1 MDEEQGLSSP
11 IGRGIRGIRR
21 SISSN
26 IFGGRQSPQIQGDS
40 ISSNLIQKNSLALS
54 NVSSQLGGIS
64 EQVKLINSSLTTI
77 KDNLSLSDDIQR
89 RKELAARKREAQL
102 AEEGLREGKESELEK
117 KIQFALL
124 TPVRRVANVA
134 RGILGRLGEALL
146 FLAGGWLTSQA
157 LSFLQL
163 NSEGN
168 IKALKKFKDRF
179 IKDLLV
185 IGGILLATTV
195 GFGKIFALVKGLGF
209 LLSRVTFGGFI
220 FKAFGGL
227 GQFILQNV
235 SKFINFIRR
244 VGVGGLGRGAFKL
257 RNLIPLGFLFE
268 NRIARS
274 IKNFFRGAGDEAMQI
289 PFFKNMMDRF
299 SKTGMGKGLEKFGKT
314 GGFNKMLSNSFMALF
329 VALETFT
336 GKAELQQAGLKP
348 LQAFITSFSRAF
360 AQFALFN
367 AFVNTV
373 SFSVGGIFAGLGAL
387 IGSAFP
393 GIGTAIGAAKGFMVG
408 KKVGLALGVLGF
420 FFPETMKKLT
430 GGLIDIQKFQQ
441 KTDKFAT
448 DVGMRVSGVDEKT
461 QKKVRGA
468 VFDNNDN
475 VSSDNTEQMEISS
488 ITVDKSESIDNS
500 IVAFKREK
508 NNLVLNDNTANIIDA
523 TMKQG
528 FADQNIAGGSDD
540 KGGIDVP
547 VIDSSNKNSDAQLIA
562 IREFNLNVV

>member
-21 SISSN
+21 SISSS
-26 IFGGRQSPQIQGDS
+26 IFGGRQSPQMQGDS

-146 FLAGGWLTSQA
+146 YLAGGWLTSQA

-209 LLSRVTFGGFI
+209 LLTRVTFGGFI
-220 FKAFGGL
+220 FKAFGGV
-227 GQFILQNV
+227 GQFILNNV
-235 SKFINFIRR
+235 SRFINFIRR
-244 VGVGGLGRGAFKL
+244 VGVGGLGRGFKL
-257 RNLIPLGFLFE
+257 RNLLPFGFLFE

-274 IKNFFRGAGDEAMQI
+274 IKNFFSGAGDDLMRM

-299 SKTGMGKGLEKFGKT
+299 GKTGMGKGLDKFSKA
-314 GGFNKMLSNSFMALF
+314 GGFNKLLNNSFMALYL
-329 VALETFT
+329 ALETFT

-475 VSSDNTEQMEISS
+475 VSSDNTDQMEISS

-508 NNLVLNDNTANIIDA
+508 NNLVLSDNTANIIDL

-540 KGGIDVP
+540 KSGIVVP

>member
-146 FLAGGWLTSQA
+146 YLAGGWLTSQA

-209 LLSRVTFGGFI
+209 LLTRVTFGGFI

-227 GQFILQNV
+227 GQFILNNV
-235 SKFINFIRR
+235 SRFINFIRR
-244 VGVGGLGRGAFKL
+244 VGVGGLGRGFKL
-257 RNLIPLGFLFE
+257 RNLLPFGFLFE

-274 IKNFFRGAGDEAMQI
+274 IKNFFSGAGDDLMRM

-299 SKTGMGKGLEKFGKT
+299 GKTGMGKGLDKFGKT
-314 GGFNKMLSNSFMALF
+314 GGFNKILGNSFMALF

-475 VSSDNTEQMEISS
+475 VSSDNTDQMEISS

-508 NNLVLNDNTANIIDA
+508 NNLVLSDNTANIIDL

-540 KGGIDVP
+540 KSGIVVP

>member
-26 IFGGRQSPQIQGDS
+26 IFGGRQSPQIQGDG

-146 FLAGGWLTSQA
+146 YLAGGWLTSQA

-185 IGGILLATTV
+185 IGGIFLATTV

-209 LLSRVTFGGFI
+209 LLTRVTFGGFI

-227 GQFILQNV
+227 GQFILNNV
-235 SKFINFIRR
+235 SRFINFIRR
-244 VGVGGLGRGAFKL
+244 VGVGGLGRGFKL
-257 RNLIPLGFLFE
+257 RNLLPFGFLFE

-274 IKNFFRGAGDEAMQI
+274 IKNFFSGAGDDLMRM

-299 SKTGMGKGLEKFGKT
+299 GKTGMGKGLDKFSKA
-314 GGFNKMLSNSFMALF
+314 GGFNKLLNNSFMALYL
-329 VALETFT
+329 ALETFT

-448 DVGMRVSGVDEKT
+448 DVGMRVSVVDEKT

-475 VSSDNTEQMEISS
+475 VSSDNTDQMEISS

-508 NNLVLNDNTANIIDA
+508 NNLVLSDNTANIIDL

-540 KGGIDVP
+540 KSGIVVP

>member
-54 NVSSQLGGIS
+54 SVSSQLGGIS

-77 KDNLSLSDDIQR
+77 KDNLSISDDIQR
-89 RKELAARKREAQL
+89 KKELAARKREAQL

-146 FLAGGWLTSQA
+146 YLAGGWLTSQA

-185 IGGILLATTV
+185 IGGIFLATTV

-209 LLSRVTFGGFI
+209 LLTRVTFGGFI

-227 GQFILQNV
+227 GQFILNNV
-235 SKFINFIRR
+235 SRFINFIRR
-244 VGVGGLGRGAFKL
+244 VGVGGLGRGFKL
-257 RNLIPLGFLFE
+257 RNLLPFGFLFE

-274 IKNFFRGAGDEAMQI
+274 IKNFFSGAGDDLMRM

-299 SKTGMGKGLEKFGKT
+299 GKTGMGKGLDKFSKA
-314 GGFNKMLSNSFMALF
+314 GGFNKLLNNSFMALF
-329 VALETFT
+329 LALETFT

-393 GIGTAIGAAKGFMVG
+393 GIGTALGAAKGFMVG

-468 VFDNNDN
+468 VFKNNDN
-475 VSSDNTEQMEISS
+475 VSSDNTEQLEVSS

-540 KGGIDVP
+540 KGGINVP

>member
-1 MDEEQGLSSP
+1 MADRN
-11 IGRGIRGIRR
+11 IIRTNPF
-21 SISSN
+21 SHMSM
-26 IFGGRQSPQIQGDS
+26 
-40 ISSNLIQKNSLALS
+40 
-54 NVSSQLGGIS
+54 
-64 EQVKLINSSLTTI
+64 
-77 KDNLSLSDDIQR
+77 
-89 RKELAARKREAQL
+89 
-102 AEEGLREGKESELEK
+102 
-117 KIQFALL
+117 
-124 TPVRRVANVA
+124 
-134 RGILGRLGEALL
+134 
-146 FLAGGWLTSQA
+146 WLTAKEAA
-157 LSFLQL
+157 LYDK
-163 NSEGN
+163 
-168 IKALKKFKDRF
+168 IKQDEKDENYT
-179 IKDLLV
+179 DMQ
-185 IGGILLATTV
+185 
-195 GFGKIFALVKGLGF
+195 KGLD
-209 LLSRVTFGGFI
+209 
-220 FKAFGGL
+220 K
-227 GQFILQNV
+227 
-235 SKFINFIRR
+235 
-244 VGVGGLGRGAFKL
+244 
-257 RNLIPLGFLFE
+257 
-268 NRIARS
+268 
-274 IKNFFRGAGDEAMQI
+274 
-289 PFFKNMMDRF
+289 F
-299 SKTGMGKGLEKFGKT
+299 SKA
-314 GGFNKMLSNSFMALF
+314 GGFNKLLNNSFMALYL
-329 VALETFT
+329 ALETFT

-448 DVGMRVSGVDEKT
+448 DVGMRGAGVDENT

-475 VSSDNTEQMEISS
+475 VSSDNTEQLEISS

-508 NNLVLNDNTANIIDA
+508 NNLVLSDNTANIIDA

-540 KGGIDVP
+540 KSGIVVP

>member
-21 SISSN
+21 SISSS

-146 FLAGGWLTSQA
+146 YLAGGWLTSQA

-209 LLSRVTFGGFI
+209 LLTRVTFGGFI

-244 VGVGGLGRGAFKL
+244 VGVGGLGRGFKL

-508 NNLVLNDNTANIIDA
+508 NNLVLSDNTANIIDA

-528 FADQNIAGGSDD
+528 FTDQNIAGGGDD

-547 VIDSSNKNSDAQLIA
+547 VISSSNTNSDAQLIA

>member
-21 SISSN
+21 SISSS
-26 IFGGRQSPQIQGDS
+26 IFGGRQSPQMQGDS

-54 NVSSQLGGIS
+54 SVSSQLGGIS
-64 EQVKLINSSLTTI
+64 EQVKLINSSLTII

-146 FLAGGWLTSQA
+146 YLAGGWLTSQA

-209 LLSRVTFGGFI
+209 LLTRVTFGGFI

-227 GQFILQNV
+227 GQFILNNV
-235 SKFINFIRR
+235 SRFINFIRR
-244 VGVGGLGRGAFKL
+244 VGVGGLGRGFKL
-257 RNLIPLGFLFE
+257 RNLLPFGFLFE

-274 IKNFFRGAGDEAMQI
+274 IKNFFSGAGDDLMRM

-299 SKTGMGKGLEKFGKT
+299 GKTGMGKGLEKFGKT

-508 NNLVLNDNTANIIDA
+508 NNLVLSDNTANIIDL

-540 KGGIDVP
+540 KSGIVVP

>member
-146 FLAGGWLTSQA
+146 YLAGGWLTSQA

-209 LLSRVTFGGFI
+209 LLTRVTFGGFI

-227 GQFILQNV
+227 GRFILQNV

-244 VGVGGLGRGAFKL
+244 VGVGGLGRGFKL

-268 NRIARS
+268 NRITRA

-329 VALETFT
+329 LALETFT

-360 AQFALFN
+360 GQFALFN

-373 SFSVGGIFAGLGAL
+373 SLSVGGIFAGLGAL

-393 GIGTAIGAAKGFMVG
+393 GIGTALGAAKGFFVG

-508 NNLVLNDNTANIIDA
+508 NNLVLSDNTANIIDA

-528 FADQNIAGGSDD
+528 FTDQNIAGGGDD

-547 VIDSSNKNSDAQLIA
+547 VISSSNTNSDAQLIA

>member
-21 SISSN
+21 SISSS
-26 IFGGRQSPQIQGDS
+26 IFGGRQSPQMQGDS

-146 FLAGGWLTSQA
+146 YLAGGWLTSQA

-185 IGGILLATTV
+185 IGGIFLATTV

-209 LLSRVTFGGFI
+209 LLTRVTFGGFI

-227 GQFILQNV
+227 GQFILNNV
-235 SKFINFIRR
+235 SRFINFIRR
-244 VGVGGLGRGAFKL
+244 VGVGGLGRGFKL
-257 RNLIPLGFLFE
+257 RNLLPFGFLFE

-274 IKNFFRGAGDEAMQI
+274 IKNFFSGAGDDLMRM

-299 SKTGMGKGLEKFGKT
+299 GKTGMGKGLDKFSKA
-314 GGFNKMLSNSFMALF
+314 GGFNKLLNNSFMALYL
-329 VALETFT
+329 ALETFT

-508 NNLVLNDNTANIIDA
+508 NNLVLSDNTANIIDL

-540 KGGIDVP
+540 KSGIVVP

>member
-21 SISSN
+21 SISSS
-26 IFGGRQSPQIQGDS
+26 IFGGRQSPQMQGDS

-64 EQVKLINSSLTTI
+64 EQVKLINSSLTII

-146 FLAGGWLTSQA
+146 YLAGGWLTSQA

-185 IGGILLATTV
+185 IGGIFLATTV

-209 LLSRVTFGGFI
+209 LLTRVTFGGFI

-227 GQFILQNV
+227 GQFILNNV
-235 SKFINFIRR
+235 SRFINFIRR
-244 VGVGGLGRGAFKL
+244 VGVGGLGRGFKL
-257 RNLIPLGFLFE
+257 RNLLPFGFLFE

-274 IKNFFRGAGDEAMQI
+274 IKNFFSGAGDDLMRM

-299 SKTGMGKGLEKFGKT
+299 GKTGMGKGLDKFSKA
-314 GGFNKMLSNSFMALF
+314 GGFNKLLNNSFMALYL
-329 VALETFT
+329 ALETFT

-475 VSSDNTEQMEISS
+475 VSSDNTDQMEISS

-508 NNLVLNDNTANIIDA
+508 NNLVLSDNTANIIDA

>member
-54 NVSSQLGGIS
+54 SVSSQLGGIS
-64 EQVKLINSSLTTI
+64 EQVKLINSSLITI
-77 KDNLSLSDDIQR
+77 KDNLSLSEDIQR
-89 RKELAARKREAQL
+89 RKELANRKREAQL

-146 FLAGGWLTSQA
+146 YLAGGWLTSQA

-185 IGGILLATTV
+185 IGGIFLATTV

-209 LLSRVTFGGFI
+209 LLTRVTFGGFI

-227 GQFILQNV
+227 GQFILNNV
-235 SKFINFIRR
+235 SRFINFIRR
-244 VGVGGLGRGAFKL
+244 VGVGGLGRGFKL
-257 RNLIPLGFLFE
+257 RNLLPFGFLFE

-274 IKNFFRGAGDEAMQI
+274 IKNFFSGAGDDLMRM

-299 SKTGMGKGLEKFGKT
+299 GKTGMGKGLDKFSKA
-314 GGFNKMLSNSFMALF
+314 GGFNKLLNNSFMALF
-329 VALETFT
+329 LTLETFT

-373 SFSVGGIFAGLGAL
+373 SLSVGGIFAGLGAL

-393 GIGTAIGAAKGFMVG
+393 GIGTAIGAAKGFFVG

-461 QKKVRGA
+461 QEKVRGA
-468 VFDNNDN
+468 VFKNNDN
-475 VSSDNTEQMEISS
+475 VSSDNTEQLEVSS

-540 KGGIDVP
+540 KSGIDVP
-547 VIDSSNKNSDAQLIA
+547 VIDSSNKNSDDHIIA
-562 IREFNLNVV
+562 VMELGLNAL

>member
-21 SISSN
+21 SISSS
-26 IFGGRQSPQIQGDS
+26 IFGGRQSPQMQGDS

-64 EQVKLINSSLTTI
+64 EQVKLINSSLTII

-146 FLAGGWLTSQA
+146 YLAGGWLTSQA

-209 LLSRVTFGGFI
+209 LLTRVTFGGFI

-227 GQFILQNV
+227 GQFILNNV
-235 SKFINFIRR
+235 SRFINFIRR
-244 VGVGGLGRGAFKL
+244 VGVGGLGRGFKL
-257 RNLIPLGFLFE
+257 RNLLPFGFLFE

-274 IKNFFRGAGDEAMQI
+274 IKNFFSGAGDDLMRM

-299 SKTGMGKGLEKFGKT
+299 GKTGMGKGLDKFSKA
-314 GGFNKMLSNSFMALF
+314 GGFNKLLNNSFMALYL
-329 VALETFT
+329 ALETFT

-475 VSSDNTEQMEISS
+475 VSSDNTDQMEISS

-508 NNLVLNDNTANIIDA
+508 NNLVLSDNTANIIDL

>member
-21 SISSN
+21 SISSS
-26 IFGGRQSPQIQGDS
+26 IFGGRQSPQMQGDS

-54 NVSSQLGGIS
+54 SVSSQLGGIS
-64 EQVKLINSSLTTI
+64 EQVKLINSSLTII

-146 FLAGGWLTSQA
+146 YLAGGWLTSQA

-185 IGGILLATTV
+185 IGGIFLATTV

-209 LLSRVTFGGFI
+209 LLTRVTFGGFI

-227 GQFILQNV
+227 GQFILNNV
-235 SKFINFIRR
+235 SRFINFIRR
-244 VGVGGLGRGAFKL
+244 VGVGGLGRGFKL
-257 RNLIPLGFLFE
+257 RNLLPFGFLFE

-274 IKNFFRGAGDEAMQI
+274 IKNFFSGAGDDLMRM

-299 SKTGMGKGLEKFGKT
+299 GKTGMGKGLDKFSKA
-314 GGFNKMLSNSFMALF
+314 GGFNKLLNNSFMALYL
-329 VALETFT
+329 ALETFT

-475 VSSDNTEQMEISS
+475 VSSDNTDQMEISS

-508 NNLVLNDNTANIIDA
+508 NNLVLSDNTANIIDL

>member
-21 SISSN
+21 SISSS
-26 IFGGRQSPQIQGDS
+26 IFGGRQSPQMQGDS

-146 FLAGGWLTSQA
+146 YLAGGWLTSQA

-185 IGGILLATTV
+185 IGGIFLATTV

-209 LLSRVTFGGFI
+209 LLTRVTFGGFI

-227 GQFILQNV
+227 GQFILNNV
-235 SKFINFIRR
+235 SRFINFIRR
-244 VGVGGLGRGAFKL
+244 VGVGGLGRGFKL
-257 RNLIPLGFLFE
+257 RNLLPFGFLFE

-274 IKNFFRGAGDEAMQI
+274 IKNFFSGAGDDLMRM

-299 SKTGMGKGLEKFGKT
+299 GKTGMGKGLDKFSKA
-314 GGFNKMLSNSFMALF
+314 GGFNKLLNNSFMALYL
-329 VALETFT
+329 ALETFT

-508 NNLVLNDNTANIIDA
+508 NNLVLSDNTANIIDL

>member
-21 SISSN
+21 SISSS
-26 IFGGRQSPQIQGDS
+26 IFGGRQSPQMQGDS
-40 ISSNLIQKNSLALS
+40 ISSNLIQKNSLAVS

-146 FLAGGWLTSQA
+146 YLAGGWLTSQA

-209 LLSRVTFGGFI
+209 LLTRVTFGGFI

-227 GQFILQNV
+227 GQFILNNV
-235 SKFINFIRR
+235 SRFINFIRR
-244 VGVGGLGRGAFKL
+244 VGVGGLGRGFKL
-257 RNLIPLGFLFE
+257 RNLLPFGFLFE

-274 IKNFFRGAGDEAMQI
+274 IKNFFSGAGDDLMRM

-299 SKTGMGKGLEKFGKT
+299 GKTGMGKGLDKFSKA
-314 GGFNKMLSNSFMALF
+314 GGFNKLLNNSFMALYL
-329 VALETFT
+329 ALETFT

-540 KGGIDVP
+540 KSGIVVP

>member
-21 SISSN
+21 SISSS
-26 IFGGRQSPQIQGDS
+26 IFGGRQSPQMQGDS

-146 FLAGGWLTSQA
+146 YLAGGWLTSQA

-209 LLSRVTFGGFI
+209 LLTRVTFGGFI

-227 GQFILQNV
+227 GQFILNNV
-235 SKFINFIRR
+235 SRFINFIRR
-244 VGVGGLGRGAFKL
+244 VGIGGLGRGFKL
-257 RNLIPLGFLFE
+257 RNLLPFGFLFE

-274 IKNFFRGAGDEAMQI
+274 IKNFFSGAGDDLMRM

-299 SKTGMGKGLEKFGKT
+299 GKTGMGKGLDKFSKA
-314 GGFNKMLSNSFMALF
+314 GGFNKLLNNSFMALF
-329 VALETFT
+329 LALETFT

-448 DVGMRVSGVDEKT
+448 DVGMRVSGVDENT

-468 VFDNNDN
+468 VFDNNNN
-475 VSSDNTEQMEISS
+475 VSSDNTEQLEISS
-488 ITVDKSESIDNS
+488 ITIDKPESIDNS

-508 NNLVLNDNTANIIDA
+508 NNLVLSDNTANIIDL

-540 KGGIDVP
+540 KSGIVVP

>member
-54 NVSSQLGGIS
+54 SVSSQLGGIS
-64 EQVKLINSSLTTI
+64 EQVKLINSSLTII

-209 LLSRVTFGGFI
+209 LLTRVTFGGFI

-244 VGVGGLGRGAFKL
+244 VGVGGLGRGFKL

-441 KTDKFAT
+441 KTDEFAT

-508 NNLVLNDNTANIIDA
+508 NNLVLSDNTANIIDA

>member
-21 SISSN
+21 SISSS
-26 IFGGRQSPQIQGDS
+26 IFGGRQSPQMQGDS

-64 EQVKLINSSLTTI
+64 KQVKLINSSLTTI

-146 FLAGGWLTSQA
+146 YLAGGWLTSQA

-185 IGGILLATTV
+185 IGGIFLATTV

-209 LLSRVTFGGFI
+209 LLTRVTFGGFI

-227 GQFILQNV
+227 GQFILNNV
-235 SKFINFIRR
+235 SRFINFIRR
-244 VGVGGLGRGAFKL
+244 VGVGGLGRGFKL
-257 RNLIPLGFLFE
+257 RNLLPFGFLFE

-274 IKNFFRGAGDEAMQI
+274 IKNFFSGAGDDLMRM

-299 SKTGMGKGLEKFGKT
+299 GKTGMGKGLDKFSKA
-314 GGFNKMLSNSFMALF
+314 GGFNKLLNNSFMALYL
-329 VALETFT
+329 ALETFT

>member
-21 SISSN
+21 SISSS
-26 IFGGRQSPQIQGDS
+26 IFGGRQSPQMQGDS

-146 FLAGGWLTSQA
+146 YLAGGWLTSQA

-185 IGGILLATTV
+185 IGGIFLATTV

-209 LLSRVTFGGFI
+209 LLTRVTFGGFI

-227 GQFILQNV
+227 GQFILNNV
-235 SKFINFIRR
+235 SRFINFIRR
-244 VGVGGLGRGAFKL
+244 VGVGGLGRGFKL
-257 RNLIPLGFLFE
+257 RNLLPFGFLFE

-274 IKNFFRGAGDEAMQI
+274 IKNFFSGAGDDLMRM

-299 SKTGMGKGLEKFGKT
+299 GKTGMGKGLDKFSKA
-314 GGFNKMLSNSFMALF
+314 GGFNKMLGNSFMALF

-475 VSSDNTEQMEISS
+475 VSSDNTDQMEISS

-508 NNLVLNDNTANIIDA
+508 NNLVLSDNTANIIDL

-540 KGGIDVP
+540 KSGIVVP

>member
-54 NVSSQLGGIS
+54 SVSSQLGGIS
-64 EQVKLINSSLTTI
+64 EQVKLINSSLTII

-146 FLAGGWLTSQA
+146 YLAGGWLTSQA

-209 LLSRVTFGGFI
+209 LLTRVTFGGFI

-244 VGVGGLGRGAFKL
+244 VGVGGLGRGFKL

-268 NRIARS
+268 NRITRA

-329 VALETFT
+329 LALETFT

-360 AQFALFN
+360 GQFALFN

-373 SFSVGGIFAGLGAL
+373 SLSVGGIFAGLGAL

-393 GIGTAIGAAKGFMVG
+393 GIGTALGAAKGFFVG

-461 QKKVRGA
+461 QEKVRGA
-468 VFDNNDN
+468 VFNDNN
-475 VSSDNTEQMEISS
+475 VSSNNTEQMEISS

-508 NNLVLNDNTANIIDA
+508 NNLVLSDNTANIIDA

-528 FADQNIAGGSDD
+528 FTDQNIAGGGDD

-547 VIDSSNKNSDAQLIA
+547 VISSSNTNSDAQLIA

>member
-54 NVSSQLGGIS
+54 SVSSQLGGIS

-77 KDNLSLSDDIQR
+77 KDNLSLSEDIQR
-89 RKELAARKREAQL
+89 RKELANRKREAQL

-146 FLAGGWLTSQA
+146 YLAGGWLTSQA
-157 LSFLQL
+157 LTFLQL

-179 IKDLLV
+179 IKDLLI
-185 IGGILLATTV
+185 IGGIFLATTV

-209 LLSRVTFGGFI
+209 LLTRVTFGGFI

-244 VGVGGLGRGAFKL
+244 VGIGGLGRGFKL
-257 RNLIPLGFLFE
+257 RNLLPFGFLFE

-274 IKNFFRGAGDEAMQI
+274 IKNFFSGAGDDLMKY
-289 PFFKNMMDRF
+289 PFFRNMMDRF
-299 SKTGMGKGLEKFGKT
+299 GKTGMGKGLDKFSKA
-314 GGFNKMLSNSFMALF
+314 GGFNKLLNNSFMALF
-329 VALETFT
+329 LALETFT

-373 SFSVGGIFAGLGAL
+373 SLSVGGIFAGLGAL

-393 GIGTAIGAAKGFMVG
+393 GIGTAIGAAKGFFVG

-461 QKKVRGA
+461 QEKVRGA
-468 VFDNNDN
+468 VFKNNDN
-475 VSSDNTEQMEISS
+475 VSSDNTEQLEVSS

-540 KGGIDVP
+540 KNGINVP

>member
-1 MDEEQGLSSP
+1 MLY
-11 IGRGIRGIRR
+11 
-21 SISSN
+21 
-26 IFGGRQSPQIQGDS
+26 
-40 ISSNLIQKNSLALS
+40 
-54 NVSSQLGGIS
+54 
-64 EQVKLINSSLTTI
+64 
-77 KDNLSLSDDIQR
+77 
-89 RKELAARKREAQL
+89 
-102 AEEGLREGKESELEK
+102 
-117 KIQFALL
+117 
-124 TPVRRVANVA
+124 
-134 RGILGRLGEALL
+134 
-146 FLAGGWLTSQA
+146 LAGGWLTSQA

-209 LLSRVTFGGFI
+209 LLTRVTFGGFI

-227 GQFILQNV
+227 GQFILNNV
-235 SKFINFIRR
+235 SRFINFIRR
-244 VGVGGLGRGAFKL
+244 VGVGGLGRGFKL
-257 RNLIPLGFLFE
+257 RNLLPFGFLFE

-274 IKNFFRGAGDEAMQI
+274 IKNFFSGAGDDLMRM

-299 SKTGMGKGLEKFGKT
+299 GKTGMGKGLDKFSKA
-314 GGFNKMLSNSFMALF
+314 GGFNKLLNNSFMALYL
-329 VALETFT
+329 ALETFT

-508 NNLVLNDNTANIIDA
+508 NNLVLSDNTANIIDL

-540 KGGIDVP
+540 KSGIVVP

>member
-1 MDEEQGLSSP
+1 
-11 IGRGIRGIRR
+11 
-21 SISSN
+21 
-26 IFGGRQSPQIQGDS
+26 
-40 ISSNLIQKNSLALS
+40 
-54 NVSSQLGGIS
+54 
-64 EQVKLINSSLTTI
+64 
-77 KDNLSLSDDIQR
+77 
-89 RKELAARKREAQL
+89 
-102 AEEGLREGKESELEK
+102 
-117 KIQFALL
+117 
-124 TPVRRVANVA
+124 VA

-146 FLAGGWLTSQA
+146 YLAGGWLTSQA
-157 LSFLQL
+157 LTFLQL

-185 IGGILLATTV
+185 IGGIFLATTV

-209 LLSRVTFGGFI
+209 LLTRVTFGGFI

-244 VGVGGLGRGAFKL
+244 VGIGGLGRGFKL
-257 RNLIPLGFLFE
+257 RNLLPFGFLFE

-274 IKNFFRGAGDEAMQI
+274 IKNFFSGAGDDLMKY
-289 PFFKNMMDRF
+289 PFFRNMMDRF
-299 SKTGMGKGLEKFGKT
+299 GKTGMGKGLDKFSKA
-314 GGFNKMLSNSFMALF
+314 GGFNKLLNNSFMALF
-329 VALETFT
+329 LALETFT

-373 SFSVGGIFAGLGAL
+373 SLSVGGIFAGLGAL

-393 GIGTAIGAAKGFMVG
+393 GIGTAIGAAKGFFVG

-461 QKKVRGA
+461 QEKVRGA
-468 VFDNNDN
+468 VFKNNDN

-540 KGGIDVP
+540 KNGINVP

>member
-21 SISSN
+21 SISSS
-26 IFGGRQSPQIQGDS
+26 IFGGRQSPQMQGDS

-146 FLAGGWLTSQA
+146 YLAGGWLTSQA

-209 LLSRVTFGGFI
+209 LLTRVTFGGFI

-227 GQFILQNV
+227 GQFILNNV
-235 SKFINFIRR
+235 SRFINFIRR
-244 VGVGGLGRGAFKL
+244 VGVGGLGRGFKL
-257 RNLIPLGFLFE
+257 RNLLPFGFLFE

-274 IKNFFRGAGDEAMQI
+274 IKNFFSGAGDDLMRM

-299 SKTGMGKGLEKFGKT
+299 GKTGMGKGLDKFSKA
-314 GGFNKMLSNSFMALF
+314 GGFNKLLNNSFMALYL
-329 VALETFT
+329 ALETFT

-448 DVGMRVSGVDEKT
+448 DVGMRVSGVDENT

-468 VFDNNDN
+468 VFDNNNN
-475 VSSDNTEQMEISS
+475 VSSDNTDQMEISS

-508 NNLVLNDNTANIIDA
+508 NNLVLSDNTANIIDL

-540 KGGIDVP
+540 KSGIVVP

>member
-21 SISSN
+21 SISSS
-26 IFGGRQSPQIQGDS
+26 IFGGRQSPQMQGDS

-77 KDNLSLSDDIQR
+77 KDNLSISDDIQR
-89 RKELAARKREAQL
+89 KKELAARKREAQL

-124 TPVRRVANVA
+124 SPVRRVANVA

-146 FLAGGWLTSQA
+146 YLAGGWLTSQA
-157 LSFLQL
+157 LTFLQL

-209 LLSRVTFGGFI
+209 LLTRVTFGGFI

-227 GQFILQNV
+227 GQFILNNV
-235 SKFINFIRR
+235 SRFINFIRR
-244 VGVGGLGRGAFKL
+244 VGVGGLGRGFKL
-257 RNLIPLGFLFE
+257 RNLIPFGFLFE
-268 NRIARS
+268 NRITRA

-299 SKTGMGKGLEKFGKT
+299 SKTGMGKGLDKFSKT
-314 GGFNKMLSNSFMALF
+314 GGFNKLLNNSFMALF
-329 VALETFT
+329 LALETFT

-360 AQFALFN
+360 GQFALFN

-373 SFSVGGIFAGLGAL
+373 SLSVGGIFAGLGAL

-393 GIGTAIGAAKGFMVG
+393 GIGTALGAAKGFFVG

-448 DVGMRVSGVDEKT
+448 DVGMRVSGVDDKT
-461 QKKVRGA
+461 QEKVRGA
-468 VFDNNDN
+468 VFDNNNN
-475 VSSDNTEQMEISS
+475 VSSDNSNAMEVES
-488 ITVDKSESIDNS
+488 ITVDDNNIDKS
-500 IVAFKREK
+500 IVPFKREK
-508 NNLVLNDNTANIIDA
+508 NNLQLNDNTANIIDA
-523 TMKQG
+523 TSNNNN
-528 FADQNIAGGSDD
+528 FTDQNIAGGSDD
-540 KGGIDVP
+540 KSGIDVP
-547 VIDSSNKNSDAQLIA
+547 VIDSSNKNSDDHIIA
-562 IREFNLNVV
+562 VMELGLNAL

>member
-21 SISSN
+21 SISSS
-26 IFGGRQSPQIQGDS
+26 IFGGRQSPQMQGDS

-54 NVSSQLGGIS
+54 SVSSQLGGIS
-64 EQVKLINSSLTTI
+64 DQVKLINSSLTTI

-102 AEEGLREGKESELEK
+102 AEEGVREGKESELEK

-146 FLAGGWLTSQA
+146 YLAGGWLTSQA

-185 IGGILLATTV
+185 IGGIFLATTV

-209 LLSRVTFGGFI
+209 LLTRVTFGGFI

-227 GQFILQNV
+227 GQFILNNV
-235 SKFINFIRR
+235 SRFINFIRR
-244 VGVGGLGRGAFKL
+244 VGVGGLGRGFKL
-257 RNLIPLGFLFE
+257 RNLLPFGFLFE

-274 IKNFFRGAGDEAMQI
+274 IKNFFSGAGDDLMRM

-299 SKTGMGKGLEKFGKT
+299 SKTGMGKGLDKFGKT

-448 DVGMRVSGVDEKT
+448 DVGMRVSGVDENT

-468 VFDNNDN
+468 VFDNNN
-475 VSSDNTEQMEISS
+475 ISSDNTEQMEISS

-508 NNLVLNDNTANIIDA
+508 NNLVLSDNTANIIDA

>member
-21 SISSN
+21 SISSS
-26 IFGGRQSPQIQGDS
+26 IFGGRQSPQMQGDS

-146 FLAGGWLTSQA
+146 YLAGGWLTSQA

-185 IGGILLATTV
+185 IGGIFLATTV

-209 LLSRVTFGGFI
+209 LLTRVTFGGFI

-227 GQFILQNV
+227 GQFILNNV
-235 SKFINFIRR
+235 SRFINFIRR
-244 VGVGGLGRGAFKL
+244 VGVGGLGRGFKL
-257 RNLIPLGFLFE
+257 RNLLPFGFLFE

-274 IKNFFRGAGDEAMQI
+274 IKNFFSGAGDDLMRM

-299 SKTGMGKGLEKFGKT
+299 GKTGMGKGLDKFSKA
-314 GGFNKMLSNSFMALF
+314 GGFNKLLNNSFMALYL
-329 VALETFT
+329 ALETFT

-441 KTDKFAT
+441 KTDEFAT

>member
-21 SISSN
+21 SISSS
-26 IFGGRQSPQIQGDS
+26 IFGGRQSPQMQGDS

-146 FLAGGWLTSQA
+146 YLAGGWLTSQA

-185 IGGILLATTV
+185 IGGIFLATTV

-209 LLSRVTFGGFI
+209 LLTRVTFGGFI

-227 GQFILQNV
+227 GQFILNNV
-235 SKFINFIRR
+235 SRFINFIRR
-244 VGVGGLGRGAFKL
+244 VGVGGLGRGFKL
-257 RNLIPLGFLFE
+257 RNLLPFGFLFE

-274 IKNFFRGAGDEAMQI
+274 IKNFFSGAGDDLMRM

-299 SKTGMGKGLEKFGKT
+299 GKTGMGKGLDKFSKA
-314 GGFNKMLSNSFMALF
+314 GGFNKLLNNSFMALYL
-329 VALETFT
+329 ALETFT

-528 FADQNIAGGSDD
+528 FTDQTIAGGGDD

-547 VIDSSNKNSDAQLIA
+547 VISSSNSSSDAQLIA

>member
-21 SISSN
+21 SISSS
-26 IFGGRQSPQIQGDS
+26 IFGGRQSPQMQGDS

-146 FLAGGWLTSQA
+146 YLAGGWLTSQA

-185 IGGILLATTV
+185 IGGIFLATTV

-209 LLSRVTFGGFI
+209 LLTRVTFGGFI

-227 GQFILQNV
+227 GQFILNNV
-235 SKFINFIRR
+235 SRFINFIRR
-244 VGVGGLGRGAFKL
+244 VGVGGLGRGFKL
-257 RNLIPLGFLFE
+257 RNLLPFGFLFE

-274 IKNFFRGAGDEAMQI
+274 IKNFFSGAGDDLMRM

-299 SKTGMGKGLEKFGKT
+299 GKTGMGKGLDKFSKA
-314 GGFNKMLSNSFMALF
+314 GGFNKLLNNSFMALYL
-329 VALETFT
+329 ALETFT

-448 DVGMRVSGVDEKT
+448 DVGMRVSGVDENT

-468 VFDNNDN
+468 VFDNNN
-475 VSSDNTEQMEISS
+475 ISSDNTEQMEISS

>member
-21 SISSN
+21 SISSS
-26 IFGGRQSPQIQGDS
+26 IFGGRQSPQMQGDS

-54 NVSSQLGGIS
+54 SVSSQLGGIS
-64 EQVKLINSSLTTI
+64 EQVKLINSSLTII

-146 FLAGGWLTSQA
+146 YLAGGWLTSQA

-209 LLSRVTFGGFI
+209 LLTRVTFGGFI

-227 GQFILQNV
+227 GQFILNNV
-235 SKFINFIRR
+235 SRFINFIRR
-244 VGVGGLGRGAFKL
+244 VGVGGLGRGFKL
-257 RNLIPLGFLFE
+257 RNLLPFGFLFE

-274 IKNFFRGAGDEAMQI
+274 IKNFFSGAGDDLMRM

-299 SKTGMGKGLEKFGKT
+299 GKTGMGKGLDKFSKA
-314 GGFNKMLSNSFMALF
+314 GGFNKLLNNSFMALYL
-329 VALETFT
+329 ALETFT

-475 VSSDNTEQMEISS
+475 VSSDNTDQMEISS

-508 NNLVLNDNTANIIDA
+508 NNLVLSDNTANIIDL

>member
-54 NVSSQLGGIS
+54 SVSSQLGGIS
-64 EQVKLINSSLTTI
+64 EQVKLINSSLTII

-146 FLAGGWLTSQA
+146 YLAGGWLTSQA

-185 IGGILLATTV
+185 IGGIFLATTV

-209 LLSRVTFGGFI
+209 LLTRVTFGGFI

-227 GQFILQNV
+227 GQFILNNV
-235 SKFINFIRR
+235 SRFINFIRR
-244 VGVGGLGRGAFKL
+244 VGVGGLGRGFKL
-257 RNLIPLGFLFE
+257 RNLLPFGFLFE

-274 IKNFFRGAGDEAMQI
+274 IKNFFSGAGDDLMRM

-299 SKTGMGKGLEKFGKT
+299 GKTGMGKGLDKFSKA
-314 GGFNKMLSNSFMALF
+314 GGFNKLLNNSFMALYL
-329 VALETFT
+329 ALETFT

>member
-11 IGRGIRGIRR
+11 IGRGIRGFRR

-54 NVSSQLGGIS
+54 SVSSQLGGIS
-64 EQVKLINSSLTTI
+64 EQVKLINSSLTII

-146 FLAGGWLTSQA
+146 YLAGGWLTSQA

-209 LLSRVTFGGFI
+209 LLTRVTFGGFL

-227 GQFILQNV
+227 GQFILNNV
-235 SKFINFIRR
+235 SRFINFIRR
-244 VGVGGLGRGAFKL
+244 VGVGGLGRGFKL
-257 RNLIPLGFLFE
+257 RNLLPFGFLFE

-274 IKNFFRGAGDEAMQI
+274 IKNFFSGAGDDLMRM

-299 SKTGMGKGLEKFGKT
+299 GKTGMGKGLDKFSKA
-314 GGFNKMLSNSFMALF
+314 GGFNKLLNNSFMALYL
-329 VALETFT
+329 ALETFT

-475 VSSDNTEQMEISS
+475 VSSDNTDQMEISS

-508 NNLVLNDNTANIIDA
+508 NNLVLSDNTANIIDL

-540 KGGIDVP
+540 KSGIVVP

>member
-21 SISSN
+21 SISSS
-26 IFGGRQSPQIQGDS
+26 IFGGRQSPQMQGDS

-146 FLAGGWLTSQA
+146 YLAGGWLTSQA

-209 LLSRVTFGGFI
+209 LLTRVTFGGFI

-227 GQFILQNV
+227 GQFILNNV
-235 SKFINFIRR
+235 SRFINFIRR
-244 VGVGGLGRGAFKL
+244 VGVGGLGRGFKL
-257 RNLIPLGFLFE
+257 RNLLPFGFLFE

-274 IKNFFRGAGDEAMQI
+274 IKNFFSGAGDDLMRM

-299 SKTGMGKGLEKFGKT
+299 GKTGMGKGLDKFSKA
-314 GGFNKMLSNSFMALF
+314 GGFNKLLNNSFMALYL
-329 VALETFT
+329 ALETFT

-508 NNLVLNDNTANIIDA
+508 NNLVLSDNTANIIDL

>member
-21 SISSN
+21 SISSS
-26 IFGGRQSPQIQGDS
+26 IFGGRQSPQMQGDS
-40 ISSNLIQKNSLALS
+40 ISSNLIQKNSLSLS

-64 EQVKLINSSLTTI
+64 DQVKLINSSLTTI

-185 IGGILLATTV
+185 IGGIFLATAV

-209 LLSRVTFGGFI
+209 LLTRVTFGGFI

-227 GQFILQNV
+227 GQFILNNV
-235 SKFINFIRR
+235 SRFINFIRR
-244 VGVGGLGRGAFKL
+244 VGVGGLGRGFKL

-314 GGFNKMLSNSFMALF
+314 GGFNKMLSNSFMALYL
-329 VALETFT
+329 ALETFT

-475 VSSDNTEQMEISS
+475 VSSDNTDQMEISS

-508 NNLVLNDNTANIIDA
+508 NNLVLSDNTANIIDL

-528 FADQNIAGGSDD
+528 FADQNIAGGRDD